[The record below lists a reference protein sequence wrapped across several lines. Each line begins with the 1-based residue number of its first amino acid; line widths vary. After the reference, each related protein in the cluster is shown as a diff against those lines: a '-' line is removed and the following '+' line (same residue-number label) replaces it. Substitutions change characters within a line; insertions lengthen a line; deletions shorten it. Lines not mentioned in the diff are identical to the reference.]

1 MKRIVAIVFLL
12 ITWTNYAQLVN
23 AESKRIQNDSIRF
36 TSVFE
41 CNFNTSKTNDTKIS
55 ALNLN
60 FTGQLK
66 SKDFINY
73 YLFFGNY
80 ERNEYNTDV
89 VTNSTMFHF
98 RYNRKMNNTVRL
110 ELFTQ
115 IQNNRILNIE
125 IRNLYG
131 LGSRIKFYKHKLL
144 SAYLGNSYMFEYQ
157 KIYQEGNNTFQ
168 FHRLNNYLSFHLK
181 NETQTIE
188 VNSITYYQPSIED
201 FKNYRF
207 SHESSLNFKITKSLF
222 YHTSISL
229 GFDNMPPLGISKNNY
244 SFKNGLKLVI

>member
-1 MKRIVAIVFLL
+1 MKRILALVFLFL
-12 ITWTNYAQLVN
+12 TVTNYAQLVN
-23 AESKRIQNDSIRF
+23 AESKRIQNDSIPF

-41 CNFNTSKTNDTKIS
+41 SNFNTSKTNDTKIS
-55 ALNLN
+55 AFNFN

-66 SKDFINY
+66 SKNFINY

-80 ERNEYNTDV
+80 EHNELNNDV
-89 VTNSTMFHF
+89 VTNTSMFHF
-98 RYNRKMNNTVRL
+98 RYNRKISNSVRL

-115 IQNNRILNIE
+115 IQNNRLLDIE

-131 LGSRIKFYKHKLL
+131 LGTRIKFYKHKLL
-144 SAYLGNSYMFEYQ
+144 SAYLGNSYMFEFQ
-157 KIYQEGNNTFQ
+157 KIYQDDNNIFH

-181 NETQTIE
+181 NKSQTIE

>member
-1 MKRIVAIVFLL
+1 MRRILTLVFFFFTL
-12 ITWTNYAQLVN
+12 TNYAQLVN

-36 TSVFE
+36 TSIFE
-41 CNFNTSKTNDTKIS
+41 CNFNASKTNNIKVS
-55 ALNLN
+55 ALNFN

-66 SKDFINY
+66 SRNFSNY

-80 ERNEYNTDV
+80 ERNELNANI
-89 VTNSTMFHF
+89 VTNATMFHF
-98 RYNRKMNNTVRL
+98 RYNKKLSKSVRL
-110 ELFTQ
+110 ELFAQ
-115 IQNNRILNIE
+115 IQNNRILNIQ

-131 LGSRIKFYKHKLL
+131 LGTRIKFYKHKLL

-157 KIYQEGNNTFQ
+157 KLYQDENNTFQ

-181 NETQTIE
+181 NKNHTIE

-222 YHTSISL
+222 YNTSISL
-229 GFDNMPPLGISKNNY
+229 GFDNMPALGISKNNY

>member
-1 MKRIVAIVFLL
+1 MKRILTLVFFLL
-12 ITWTNYAQLVN
+12 TLANYAQLVN

-36 TSVFE
+36 TSIFE
-41 CNFNTSKTNDTKIS
+41 CNFNTSKTNNIKIS
-55 ALNLN
+55 AFNFN
-60 FTGQLK
+60 FTEQLK
-66 SKDFINY
+66 SKNYLNY

-80 ERNEYNTDV
+80 ERNEINSDI
-89 VTNSTMFHF
+89 VTNASMFHF
-98 RYNRKMNNTVRL
+98 RYNRKINRTIRF

-115 IQNNRILNIE
+115 VQNNRLLNIQL
-125 IRNLYG
+125 RNLYG
-131 LGSRIKFYKHKLL
+131 VGTRIKFYKHKLL

-157 KIYQEGNNTFQ
+157 KLYQEGENTFQ

-181 NETQTIE
+181 NKSHTIE

-207 SHESSLNFKITKSLF
+207 THESSLNFKITKNLF
-222 YHTSISL
+222 YNTSISL
-229 GFDNMPPLGISKNNY
+229 GFDNMPALGINKNNY